1 MKIPPID
8 LSKLVG
14 NFKKEGK
21 GELFS
26 DLKNNPFGANSEII
40 KQWDEIIGV
49 LENDLIPQL
58 AKGGELSHLMPSVKA
73 LKASVASLA
82 LMATQVLSFVPG
94 PIGIISSII
103 NAIACFSSSNVLGGI
118 FELLGCIPGA
128 KFAIKGGGKFFTKIG
143 DEVYDILKNNKELAK
158 HLEDWEKLMDKT
170 ETFTRELNFL
180 KIKKLTEKLQKD
192 INNIKHNVS
201 QQKRKLDTGPT
212 YSMNL
217 ENSLMNNRGIEK
229 SNVWQR
235 TNNGKQL
242 QNRGISEN
250 RIRDGL
256 SPQMKIKLWE

>member
-1 MKIPPID
+1 M
-8 LSKLVG
+8 
-14 NFKKEGK
+14 
-21 GELFS
+21 
-26 DLKNNPFGANSEII
+26 
-40 KQWDEIIGV
+40 
-49 LENDLIPQL
+49 
-58 AKGGELSHLMPSVKA
+58 
-73 LKASVASLA
+73 
-82 LMATQVLSFVPG
+82 
-94 PIGIISSII
+94 
-103 NAIACFSSSNVLGGI
+103 GGI